1 MRLVLRVTFVLMSL
15 GVVGWGQGLEER
27 AHGILKKNCFGC
39 HGANLKSS
47 NLDLRTREAA
57 IAGGER
63 GESIV
68 PNYPDRSRLYA
79 LATHQLSPA
88 MPPGKK
94 LADDELETLRLWIRA
109 GASWPAE
116 QAALSTA
123 KKDEDAE
130 NKAALRAMEERPVTV
145 EERAFW
151 SFKKPVRPAVPGN
164 GAAGQN
170 PVDAFLEA
178 KWSQLKLKASPAAD
192 PRTLVR
198 RVYLDMWGL
207 PPTPEQVAEF
217 VNDQRPGAWS
227 QLVERL
233 LASPHYGERAARH
246 WLDLVRYADSGGF
259 EYDSDRHSAW
269 RYRDYVVN
277 AFNSDKPYDRFIRE
291 QLAGD
296 ELAPSSSEAQTATGF
311 LRHGPDHNVK
321 NEMTRMDELD
331 DIISVT
337 SLTFQGLTLGCARC
351 HNHKFDPIPQKD
363 YYQIQAVF
371 FSTKPQEFPLA
382 GAVEIA
388 AHKAETERIDGLVK
402 PLRKQKTAIEKPA
415 RDLILADKLAKLPPY
430 MGEAWRTP
438 ADKRTEAQRLNAR
451 QIERAIEAVDEK
463 QVRAKMTEAERAALD
478 KVTAETRSLEAQRPK
493 PIEAAMAMTEEGAQA
508 LPSYFLHRGN
518 PSGKGSAMAPGVFT
532 VANWTKFEAPPPPAD
547 AKTSHR
553 RLAFANWMASP
564 ENPLT
569 ARVMVNR
576 IWQHHF
582 GEGIVPTPNN
592 FGRKGEAPTHP
603 ELLDWLAT
611 EFVAK
616 GWSVKEMH
624 RLMLNSRAYRMASD
638 DTEANRAID
647 STNRYLWRMPRQ
659 RLDIETIRDGILAA
673 AGTLDRTVGGPA
685 VLPYIDPVLFQGS
698 SRRTWNGKPDD
709 DPTTWRRS
717 LYVFNK
723 RTIRYPLFESF
734 DQPDMMSSCARRN
747 SSITAPQALLLMNN
761 AVVRLQAKQFAERLR
776 REVGND
782 AVKQVD
788 RAFELALAR
797 APHDAEKRQSVEFV
811 RRDDNSL
818 IDFCQGLFNLNEFAF
833 MP

>member
-1 MRLVLRVTFVLMSL
+1 MRPAARYACFLAFVS
-15 GVVGWGQGLEER
+15 VGFGQDLDKR
-27 AHGILKKNCFGC
+27 AYEILQKNCVAC
-39 HGANLKSS
+39 HGAYKSS
-47 NLDLRTREAA
+47 NLDLRTREAS

-63 GESIV
+63 GEAIV
-68 PNYPDRSRLYA
+68 PNYPERSRLYQMV
-79 LATHQLSPA
+79 TQQVSPA

-94 LADDELETLRLWIRA
+94 LAEGDLETLRLWIRA
-109 GASWPAE
+109 GAPWPAATQE
-116 QAALSTA
+116 A
-123 KKDEDAE
+123 KKDDDAAR
-130 NKAALRAMEERPVTV
+130 KAALKVMEDRPVTA
-145 EERAFW
+145 EERSFW
-151 SFKKPVRPAVPGN
+151 SFKKPVRPAVPG
-164 GAAGQN
+164 AAGLN

-178 KWSQLKLKASPAAD
+178 KWREKNLKPSPAAG
-192 PRTLVR
+192 PRALVR
-198 RVYLDMWGL
+198 RAYLDLWGL

-217 VNDQRPGAWS
+217 VNDKRPDAWS

-259 EYDSDRHSAW
+259 EYDADRNNAW

-277 AFNSDKPYDRFIRE
+277 AFNTDKPYDLFVRE

-296 ELAPSSSEAQTATGF
+296 ELAPGSGEAQTATGF

-337 SLTFQGLTLGCARC
+337 SLSFQGLTLGCARC

-371 FSTKPQEFPLA
+371 FSTKPKEFPLVSA
-382 GAVEIA
+382 EEVAKS
-388 AHKAETERIDGLVK
+388 KAENDRVDALFK
-402 PLRKQKTAIEKPA
+402 ALRKQKSEIEKPA
-415 RDLILADKLAKLPPY
+415 RDRILEEKLAKLPPY

-438 ADKRTEAQRLNAR
+438 AGKRNEAQRLNAR
-451 QIERAIEAVDEK
+451 QIERAIEGVDDK
-463 QVRAKMTEAERAALD
+463 QVNAKMTGPERAALA
-478 KVTAETRSLEAQRPK
+478 KVMAEMRSVEEQRPK
-493 PIEAAMAMTEEGAQA
+493 PIAAAMAITEEGAQP
-508 LPSYFLHRGN
+508 LPSFFLHRGSPGN
-518 PSGKGSAMAPGVFT
+518 KGSQMEPGVLT
-532 VANWTKFEAPPPPAD
+532 VASWTKFEAPPAPAG
-547 AKTSHR
+547 AATSRR
-553 RLAFANWMASP
+553 RLAFANWIASP

-582 GEGIVPTPNN
+582 GEGIVSTPNN
-592 FGRKGEAPTHP
+592 FGRKGELPTHP

-624 RLMLNSRAYRMASD
+624 RVMLNSRAYRMASD
-638 DTEANRAID
+638 DIEANRAVD
-647 STNRYLWRMPRQ
+647 PTNRYLWRMARP
-659 RLDIETIRDGILAA
+659 RLDIETLRDGMLAA
-673 AGTLDRTVGGPA
+673 AGMLDRTVGGPA

-698 SRRTWNGKPDD
+698 SKRTWNGKSDE
-709 DPTTWRRS
+709 DPSTWRRS

-723 RTIRYPLFESF
+723 RTIRYPMFESF

-747 SSITAPQALLLMNN
+747 ASITAPQALLMMNN
-761 AVVRLQAKQFAERLR
+761 AAVRLEAKQFAERLR
-776 REVGND
+776 REAGND
-782 AVKQVD
+782 AAKQVD
-788 RAFELALAR
+788 RGFELALAR
-797 APHDAEKRQSVEFV
+797 LPRDSERRESVEFV
-811 RRDDNSL
+811 RRDDNAL
-818 IDFCQGLFNLNEFAF
+818 VDFCQGLFNLNEFAF